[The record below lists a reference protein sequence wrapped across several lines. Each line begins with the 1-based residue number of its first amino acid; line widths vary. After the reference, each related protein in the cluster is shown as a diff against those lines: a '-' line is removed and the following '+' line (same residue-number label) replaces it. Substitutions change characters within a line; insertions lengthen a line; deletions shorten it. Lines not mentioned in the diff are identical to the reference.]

1 MCLIVLAIG
10 QDPVYPLILAAN
22 RDEFHARPTLDA
34 GWWTDR
40 PDTFGGRDLQAG
52 GAWLALH
59 RSGRFATV
67 TNYRDAEPTAAGF
80 RSRGHLVAEFLDSRQ
95 SPLDYVKAIDGA
107 RYAGFNLIAGDRDQV
122 AYVSNR
128 GAGPRVLASGIYGL
142 SNALLDGPWSKVE
155 RSKAG
160 LRGLLDRA
168 AVNETT
174 LLGLLSDVTRGP
186 AEEVEAGHLGFATMH
201 ALSAPFI
208 VTPDYGTRCSSI
220 LLADDAGSW
229 QMTERRFDNA
239 GIATGDSRC
248 TFRAGLPSGK
258 EGQ

>member
-10 QDPVYPLILAAN
+10 QDPGYPLILAAN
-22 RDEFHARPTLDA
+22 RDEFHARPTRNA
-34 GWWTDR
+34 GWWSDR
-40 PDTFGGRDLQAG
+40 PGTFGGRDLQAG

-80 RSRGHLVAEFLDSRQ
+80 RSRGHLVADFLDSQQ
-95 SPLDYVKAIDGA
+95 SPLDYVTAIDGA
-107 RYAGFNLIAGDRDQV
+107 RYAGFNLIAGDRNQV

-128 GAGPRVLASGIYGL
+128 GAEPRALAAGIYGL

-160 LRGLLDRA
+160 LRSLLARGEI
-168 AVNETT
+168 NETT
-174 LLGLLSDVTRGP
+174 LLRLLNDKTLGP
-186 AEEVEAGHLGFATMH
+186 AEEVEAGHLDFATLH

-220 LLADDAGSW
+220 VLVNDEDTW

-239 GIATGDSRC
+239 GIGTGDSRC
-248 TFRAGLPSGK
+248 AFRAERPSSK
-258 EGQ
+258 DFQ